1 MTEWG
6 VVGVIVVLVG
16 LFGSMFGSLY
26 KLFFQPIQTLDI
38 TLNILNETIK
48 NMSALD
54 QARDG
59 RLEEH
64 KGVLIQHS
72 DKLSEHDKRI
82 GLTERDIAEIKNT
95 NYMKDRIN

>member
-16 LFGSMFGSLY
+16 LFGSMY
-26 KLFFQPIQTLDI
+26 KLFFQPIQTLDV

-48 NMSALD
+48 NMGALD
-54 QARDG
+54 QARDV
-59 RLEEH
+59 RLGEH
-64 KGVLIQHS
+64 RGELIKHR
-72 DKLSEHDKRI
+72 DTLNEHDKRI

-95 NYMKDRIN
+95 HYIKDRLD